1 MARNQK
7 ATDTQNANEN
17 ANESAARKGRKVI
30 LPNGEARVDYI
41 KRRYYED
48 GVKRGDI
55 ARELSEMVGEKVP
68 YQVVFAATKPQ
79 KTQTEGEGGNEGDGD
94 GDSGSESS

>member
-7 ATDTQNANEN
+7 ATDTQNEN

-48 GVKRGDI
+48 GIKRGDI

-79 KTQTEGEGGNEGDGD
+79 KTQTEGEGE
-94 GDSGSESS
+94 SGSESESS